1 MKKFLIITLFLFSS
15 LIKAEESFEKF
26 ISSTVFYNGKNRQY
40 FLVLENNKIT
50 GLFVESKDWVDE
62 NIKGYGGDINLQI
75 YFSLD
80 GKIQSIKVIEQ
91 YETEMYAKNV
101 FTERYLR
108 QYYGKNADAEFILG
122 KDIHSIIGAT
132 ISCSAV
138 NEIIYQC
145 VKNVNQCLI
154 KKDIIKKTSFRLSK
168 IEVVK
173 TIVLVILFLIAIF
186 GFIYNIKILR
196 YIIMCVFVIFLGV
209 MYYGGLSFNHIQNF
223 VYLNSPH
230 KSNIFIWSL
239 IVLTILTTLLIGRLY
254 CGWLCPFGAVTEF
267 LFEIKKF
274 FEQRYKKSL
283 GKEIELE
290 IVEDNTIVKFLR
302 KYEYIYRYMKY
313 ILAAIIL
320 ITPTMIFIEPFQHMF
335 LIYKANFVRIIY
347 LMIVVLFCIL
357 FIRLWCRYFCPL
369 GGVLSLFSKI
379 SLFRLKINTV
389 KCFNCEICKT
399 ICPTNAIIEKNDKL
413 KILYTECILCN
424 KCRQSCGPKNI
435 NISYLKLK

>member
-1 MKKFLIITLFLFSS
+1 MKKFLFITLFLFSI
-15 LIKAEESFEKF
+15 LKAEESFERF
-26 ISSTVFYNGKNRQY
+26 ISSSVFYNGKNREY
-40 FLVLENNKIT
+40 FLVLENNEIT
-50 GLFVESKDWVDE
+50 KFFVESKDWVDE

-80 GKIQSIKVIEQ
+80 GKIQKIKVIEQ
-91 YETEMYAKNV
+91 YETEMYAKDV
-101 FTERYLR
+101 FTEKYLS
-108 QYYGKNADAEFILG
+108 QYYGKNADNEFILG
-122 KDIHSIIGAT
+122 KNIHSITGAT

-168 IEVVK
+168 MEVVR

-196 YIIMCVFVIFLGV
+196 YIIMCVSVIFLGV

-283 GKEIELE
+283 GKEIE
-290 IVEDNTIVKFLR
+290 IDIIEDMPIVKFLR
-302 KYEYIYRYMKY
+302 KYEHIYRYIKY
-313 ILAAIIL
+313 VLAVIIL
-320 ITPTMIFIEPFQHMF
+320 LFPAMIFLEPFQYMF
-335 LIYKANFVRIIY
+335 LIYKINLVQMIY
-347 LMIVVLFCIL
+347 LITILLFCIL

-369 GGVLSLFSKI
+369 GGFLSIVAKVSLFK
-379 SLFRLKINTV
+379 LKMA
-389 KCFNCEICKT
+389 KSCFHCEICKT
-399 ICPTNAIIEKNDKL
+399 VCPTNAIVEKDKKL
-413 KILYTECILCN
+413 KIIYSECILCN

-435 NISYLKLK
+435 TLEKSI

>member
-1 MKKFLIITLFLFSS
+1 MKKFLFITLFLFSI
-15 LIKAEESFEKF
+15 LKAEESFERF
-26 ISSTVFYNGKNRQY
+26 ISSSVFYNGKNREY
-40 FLVLENNKIT
+40 FLVLENNEIT
-50 GLFVESKDWVDE
+50 KFFVESKDWVDE

-80 GKIQSIKVIEQ
+80 GKIQKIKVIEQ
-91 YETEMYAKNV
+91 YETEMYAKDV
-101 FTERYLR
+101 FTEKYLS
-108 QYYGKNADAEFILG
+108 QYYGKNADNEFILG
-122 KDIHSIIGAT
+122 KNIHSITGAT

-168 IEVVK
+168 MEVVR

-196 YIIMCVFVIFLGV
+196 YIIMCVSVIFLGV

-274 FEQRYKKSL
+274 FETRYKKSL
-283 GKEIELE
+283 GKEIE
-290 IVEDNTIVKFLR
+290 IDIIEDMPIVKFLR
-302 KYEYIYRYMKY
+302 KYEHIYRYIKY
-313 ILAAIIL
+313 VLAVIIL
-320 ITPTMIFIEPFQHMF
+320 LFPAMIFLEPFQYMF
-335 LIYKANFVRIIY
+335 LIYKINLVQMIY
-347 LMIVVLFCIL
+347 LITILLFCIL

-369 GGVLSLFSKI
+369 GGFLSIVAKVSLFK
-379 SLFRLKINTV
+379 LKMA
-389 KCFNCEICKT
+389 KSCFHCEICKT
-399 ICPTNAIIEKNDKL
+399 VCPTNAIVEKDKKL
-413 KILYTECILCN
+413 KIIYSECILCN

-435 NISYLKLK
+435 TLEKSI

>member
-1 MKKFLIITLFLFSS
+1 MKKFLFITLFLFSI
-15 LIKAEESFEKF
+15 LKAEESFERF
-26 ISSTVFYNGKNRQY
+26 ISSSVFYNGKNREY
-40 FLVLENNKIT
+40 FLVLENNEIT
-50 GLFVESKDWVDE
+50 GFFVESKDWVDE

-80 GKIQSIKVIEQ
+80 GKIQKIKVIEQ
-91 YETEMYAKNV
+91 YETEMYAKDV
-101 FTERYLR
+101 FTEKYLS
-108 QYYGKNADAEFILG
+108 QYYGKNADNEFILG
-122 KDIHSIIGAT
+122 KNIHSITGAT

-154 KKDIIKKTSFRLSK
+154 KKNIIKKTSFRLTK

-173 TIVLVILFLIAIF
+173 TIILQVLFLIAIF

-196 YIIMCVFVIFLGV
+196 YVIMFVSVIFLGI
-209 MYYGGLSFNHIQNF
+209 MYYGGFSFNHIQNLIYQNF
-223 VYLNSPH
+223 PH

-254 CGWLCPFGAVTEF
+254 CGWLCPFGAVIEF

-283 GKEIELE
+283 GKEIE
-290 IVEDNTIVKFLR
+290 IDIIEDMPIVKFLR
-302 KYEYIYRYMKY
+302 KYEHIYRYIKY
-313 ILAAIIL
+313 VLAVIIL
-320 ITPTMIFIEPFQHMF
+320 LFPAMIFLEPFQYMF
-335 LIYKANFVRIIY
+335 LIYKINLVQMIY
-347 LMIVVLFCIL
+347 LITILLFCIL

-369 GGVLSLFSKI
+369 GGFLSIVAKVSLFK
-379 SLFRLKINTV
+379 LKMA
-389 KCFNCEICKT
+389 KSCFHCEICKT
-399 ICPTNAIIEKNDKL
+399 VCPTNAIVEKDKKL
-413 KILYTECILCN
+413 KIIYSECILCN

-435 NISYLKLK
+435 TLEKSI

>member
-1 MKKFLIITLFLFSS
+1 MKKFLFILFLFSI
-15 LIKAEESFEKF
+15 LKAEESFERF
-26 ISSTVFYNGKNRQY
+26 ISSSVFYNGKNREY
-40 FLVLENNKIT
+40 FLVLENNEIT
-50 GLFVESKDWVDE
+50 RFFVESKDWVDE

-80 GKIQSIKVIEQ
+80 GKIQKIKVIEQ

-122 KDIHSIIGAT
+122 KDIHSITGAT

-196 YIIMCVFVIFLGV
+196 YIIMCVSVIFLGV

-274 FEQRYKKSL
+274 FETRYKKSL
-283 GKEIELE
+283 GKEIEIE
-290 IVEDNTIVKFLR
+290 IVEDNVVAKFLR
-302 KYEYIYRYMKY
+302 KYEYLYKYAKY
-313 ILAAIIL
+313 IFAVLIL
-320 ITPTMIFIEPFQHMF
+320 FYPKFIFFEPFQHMF
-335 LIYKANFVRIIY
+335 LINKTSLKGIIY
-347 LMIVVLFCIL
+347 LIFVLIFCLL
-357 FIRLWCRYFCPL
+357 FVRLWCRYFCPL

-379 SLFRLKINTV
+379 SLFRLKINTL
-389 KCFNCEICKT
+389 KCFNCEICKI